1 MGKMGVKFEVK
12 VPKDLIEKLKIYKE
26 QFKDIEAEIARAE
39 KAGLDVAELKARM
52 RMARERVI
60 KILEVYGKQR

>member
-1 MGKMGVKFEVK
+1 MEKMVVKFEVK

-39 KAGLDVAELKARM
+39 RAGLDVAELKARL
-52 RMARERVI
+52 RMAKERVT